1 MSATRAET
9 YLTFPTRYADRV
21 GGLRWAAGGDAVE
34 RWNGTTLALTEEIGA
49 VLEGVF
55 TRPDVPPF
63 VVVLH
68 VFHLMRSDD
77 SSPLSARLRAA
88 YRAAHGPPTILRNA
102 GVLIAELCAGVPPA
116 AGVPGWAEVD
126 AARVRRRLFGSVGF
140 PLMAEEPALAP
151 AETERWVADR
161 LAVLGDDEL
170 RHWFAHGCA
179 PGTAGEKL
187 AEEVESLPARVARL
201 LALARKRPRLVGAA
215 AVVPAVDAAL
225 TLPPRRRSPDAVP
238 QGGYADVTTRG
249 DPDRLLP
256 SQFALDPDE
265 FVRRFAEREL
275 LYFQREEPQASEKP
289 DRLVVLDQGVRTW
302 GPVRLGLAAAA
313 LVLLRPDPRR
323 VGRVLLAATSADGVL
338 DLAAADPEA
347 VAAVLEA
354 SDLSASPLA
363 CWEDALVLAGA
374 GPRDV
379 ILLTH
384 PRTARD
390 PALHAVA
397 RQPGDRVFALALG
410 DDGRAELSEWGAT
423 GPVAVRSFRVDLAA
437 VEAARVDEP
446 ARLKRTAMP
455 DARLETAWTGDVE
468 PIGFP
473 FRPGLVGE
481 PTVIAFD
488 APGEWLVTAGP
499 LGVLHGL
506 AFDGRAPEV
515 LPRAFHAGAV
525 LKQVDAVLGLNGGV
539 AVCGRVDPVHPAP
552 AVTVYPTGSPVLT
565 SRASDDPQPTGQQLV
580 VAYYDR
586 AARRVTAHAL
596 GPALSG
602 GVWMA
607 NPGLNC
613 VMIDPRGRE
622 PHGIDLTTGERARA
636 GEPGGRND
644 RLTVSLWLSARQ
656 GSPPF
661 TLPVHTADPQ
671 SGGPNAGPHLVLKGN
686 GAQVVHGLRTWQ
698 PFLPMRDGKPLLG
711 GAEIV
716 RTQLTGDVLAL
727 ALRRRGRD
735 HTLTFFQ
742 APDGRV
748 VGEVPHPHSHAPFVL
763 SPDGRLVARLRPP
776 RTLVVAATAG
786 DGSVRATAA
795 PAALHNNLAV
805 ALQAAPLRLRIA
817 VGGFDH
823 TFDLDGESLRH
834 AVTTVPSARP
844 PWPTVNRGNP
854 STPRYDQ
861 ARFPAGEV
869 VQAGYWRAV
878 VDRLG
883 QVLLHTE
890 KDGLVAAFLVR
901 RELAAAWLPG
911 GVFWGSP
918 ALIGGGPTPD
928 AARHVGAALASA
940 WRRM

>member
-9 YLTFPTRYADRV
+9 YLTLPARYADRV

-34 RWNGTTLALTEEIGA
+34 RWNGTTLALTEELGA

-88 YRAAHGPPTILRNA
+88 YRAAHGAPALLRNA
-102 GVLIAELCAGVPPA
+102 GVLIAELCDGVPPA

-126 AARVRRRLFGSVGF
+126 AARVRRRLFGTIGF
-140 PLMAEEPALAP
+140 PMMTEEPAVTP
-151 AETERWVADR
+151 AEVERWVADR
-161 LAVLGDDEL
+161 LAVLGDDDL

-187 AEEVESLPARVARL
+187 AEEVETLPARVVRL

-265 FVRRFAEREL
+265 FVRRFAEHEL

-323 VGRVLLAATSADGVL
+323 VGRVLLAATSAGGAL

-347 VAAVLEA
+347 VADVLET
-354 SDLSASPLA
+354 SDLSPSPLA
-363 CWEDALVLAGA
+363 CWEDGLAPAGD

-390 PALHAVA
+390 PALHAVG
-397 RQPGDRVFALALG
+397 RRSGDRVFALALD
-410 DDGRAELSEWGAT
+410 DDGRAELSEWGAA

-437 VEAARVDEP
+437 AEAARVDEP
-446 ARLKRTAMP
+446 AGPKLAAMP

-481 PTVIAFD
+481 PTLLAFD
-488 APGEWLVTAGP
+488 AAGEWLVAAGP
-499 LGVLHGL
+499 NGVLHGL
-506 AFDGRAPEV
+506 TFDGRPPEV

-525 LKQVDAVLGLNGGV
+525 LKQVDVILGLNGGV
-539 AVCGRVDPVHPAP
+539 AVCGRGDPVPAP
-552 AVTVYPTGSPVLT
+552 AVTIYPPGSPVLT
-565 SRASDDPQPTGQQLV
+565 SSASDDPQPTGQQLV

-602 GVWMA
+602 GAWA
-607 NPGLNC
+607 AYPELNC
-613 VMIDPRGRE
+613 VVTDPRGRE

-644 RLTVSLWLSARQ
+644 RLTAALQPSAR
-656 GSPPF
+656 GNSSPL
-661 TLPVHTADPQ
+661 TLPVHTAYLQGD
-671 SGGPNAGPHLVLKGN
+671 STDNPHLVHKGTLIH
-686 GAQVVHGLRTWQ
+686 VVRGPQSWT
-698 PFLPMRDGKPLLG
+698 PFQPMRDGKPLLDG
-711 GAEIV
+711 TEIV
-716 RTQLTGDVLAL
+716 RAQLAGDVLAL
-727 ALRRRGRD
+727 ALWPRGRN
-735 HTLTFFQ
+735 HVLTVFQ
-742 APDGRV
+742 GPDGRI
-748 VGEVPHPHSHAPFVL
+748 VGEAPLPHIHTPFAL
-763 SPDGRLVARLRPP
+763 SRDGRLVARLRLP

-786 DGSVRATAA
+786 DGSARATAA

-834 AVTTVPSARP
+834 AVTTGPTARP
-844 PWPTVNRGNP
+844 PWPTVSRGHP
-854 STPRYDQ
+854 SAPQYDP
-861 ARFPAGEV
+861 ARFPTGEV
-869 VQAGYWRAV
+869 VRAGYWQAV

-901 RELAAAWLPG
+901 RELAAAWVPG
-911 GVFWGSP
+911 GAFWGSP

-928 AARHVGAALASA
+928 AAQRVGAALAAA